1 MLNGYC
7 PITLRK
13 KNSTNKKPPSRSQ
26 SAPRRSYSSLA
37 VRNLNSSS
45 IRSQKVD
52 EIKKEMEYE
61 RKNPDKSINKNL
73 KPAIRHRRDAQLW
86 DAEWCINIQS
96 NKKTF
101 TEKDESRLNKDQ
113 SKAIVKSREI
123 PRNNR
128 YSEAT
133 DQSAIN
139 RIRPPSRAQS
149 VIGFRSKAK
158 NMDEFFDRQNR
169 SAKKRET
176 TAKQLKKVE
185 REQRNKSYMNDE
197 SKKILINSQ
206 SSSDLLAPRKIK
218 KHDDYSFHPDMLL
231 TSSHST
237 KDSSCKYEES
247 KKIFNEMRV
256 LEAQMEE
263 EAKEIAECTFTP
275 DLSLSKSSI
284 QRAKHNKEQIIQ
296 QNENRKKKVTQNIK
310 NKEKEDN
317 RKISYVKDVPKRTR
331 YINELLSG
339 LRTTPCY

>member
-73 KPAIRHRRDAQLW
+73 KPAIRHRR
-86 DAEWCINIQS
+86 CINIQS
-96 NKKTF
+96 NKQTF

-197 SKKILINSQ
+197 SKKILIN
-206 SSSDLLAPRKIK
+206 
-218 KHDDYSFHPDMLL
+218 
-231 TSSHST
+231 T
-237 KDSSCKYEES
+237 
-247 KKIFNEMRV
+247 
-256 LEAQMEE
+256 
-263 EAKEIAECTFTP
+263 
-275 DLSLSKSSI
+275 
-284 QRAKHNKEQIIQ
+284 
-296 QNENRKKKVTQNIK
+296 
-310 NKEKEDN
+310 
-317 RKISYVKDVPKRTR
+317 
-331 YINELLSG
+331 
-339 LRTTPCY
+339 